1 MIRGKVDEKMKAA
14 LLCLALL
21 ICFLP
26 LGNASADTETTT
38 VLVYLCGTDLQDAAC
53 VDLLEM
59 AEVEAGDAINLAV
72 LAGGAES
79 WDLEDLTGG
88 SRTLAVIRDGYFEQ
102 LEDWGPASMGDPDSL
117 ADFLYWG
124 LTEYPADRTMV
135 ILWNHGA
142 GSEGGVC
149 FDETADD
156 DSLTV
161 SEIHDVLSLLEAT
174 VPGFHI
180 DIFGCD
186 ACMMATYEMASLLSA
201 FDIDYY
207 VASEELEPGTGWDYT
222 GWMSLLQEQPD
233 MSDADL
239 CAAIV
244 DTYIEAG
251 LMENPD
257 DYLTLSAVDL
267 AAVRELRDSMEQF
280 ATVIT
285 GQVAGGNLSQVRR
298 GRSRMYTFGSFVDA
312 SWDMVDLGAV
322 LDSYAQFDPGL
333 AAEARSR
340 LQQAV
345 IANAQTDNLDPCSG
359 LSILLPQ
366 DTAQTFDDYLK
377 GFDLSAVIPNWVS
390 FVSGYAELLTTGHHQ
405 FSPAEVSSF
414 SAEEPVEG
422 VFSSS
427 SFFSSLLWDDET
439 GDYTEAST
447 EEIAIATDA
456 EGFTA
461 TLSPEDLEYLDYVEG
476 MLLMDASDE
485 EFSGYIDF
493 GTMRNNLLDWN
504 TGTVLSLYDGT
515 WPVLG
520 DQPVPLYDQTSN
532 DHSRRSLIPVKL
544 NGAYTYLVVVFPA
557 GSTEGRIIGANA
569 GYDEN
574 GLPIRSVT
582 RLNPGDEIV
591 PVYTFYYGDEEK
603 GDLEEGEFDGTPV
616 IWQEGLTVTY
626 EDLSDEEEPVL
637 MYFCFIFNDIF
648 GEYTMSDV
656 TAFEL

>member
-1 MIRGKVDEKMKAA
+1 MIGSWIE
-14 LLCLALL
+14 LLNFS
-21 ICFLP
+21 ICVGGL
-26 LGNASADTETTT
+26 
-38 VLVYLCGTDLQDAAC
+38 
-53 VDLLEM
+53 M
-59 AEVEAGDAINLAV
+59 IAV
-72 LAGGAES
+72 LGLLLAFSAS
-79 WDLEDLTGG
+79 YVDRVTKQFF
-88 SRTLAVIRDGYFEQ
+88 TLVF
-102 LEDWGPASMGDPDSL
+102 
-117 ADFLYWG
+117 
-124 LTEYPADRTMV
+124 
-135 ILWNHGA
+135 
-142 GSEGGVC
+142 
-149 FDETADD
+149 
-156 DSLTV
+156 
-161 SEIHDVLSLLEAT
+161 SLLLAYLLFNLLGQISAISGT
-174 VPGFHI
+174 
-180 DIFGCD
+180 
-186 ACMMATYEMASLLSA
+186 ASLSKFAL
-201 FDIDYY
+201 F
-207 VASEELEPGTGWDYT
+207 SE
-222 GWMSLLQEQPD
+222 
-233 MSDADL
+233 
-239 CAAIV
+239 
-244 DTYIEAG
+244 
-251 LMENPD
+251 
-257 DYLTLSAVDL
+257 
-267 AAVRELRDSMEQF
+267 
-280 ATVIT
+280 
-285 GQVAGGNLSQVRR
+285 
-298 GRSRMYTFGSFVDA
+298 
-312 SWDMVDLGAV
+312 
-322 LDSYAQFDPGL
+322 
-333 AAEARSR
+333 
-340 LQQAV
+340 
-345 IANAQTDNLDPCSG
+345 
-359 LSILLPQ
+359 
-366 DTAQTFDDYLK
+366 
-377 GFDLSAVIPNWVS
+377 
-390 FVSGYAELLTTGHHQ
+390 
-405 FSPAEVSSF
+405 
-414 SAEEPVEG
+414 
-422 VFSSS
+422 

-515 WPVLG
+515 WPVFG